1 MFCQGFSEPD
11 AGSDLASLRTTA
23 RDAGDRFVVSGRKLW
38 TSSADIADWIYLAV
52 RTGPAPRHRGLSVL
66 VAPIDAPGIT
76 VSAHAT
82 LGGGAIGEVVL
93 EDVEIPRAQLVGPLD
108 GGWSVLMGTL
118 DHERVTSEKVG
129 VVLWLLDRLDE
140 LAETAAERTRLLRLR
155 GEAEAARLHG
165 RRAARAARRGTAG
178 ERAELDGEARDRGAD
193 AAGRGRR
200 GRAARAG
207 RAPRG
212 GDDDARRP
220 DRGVPPRGGGDDDLR
235 RRRRGA
241 APGHRAA
248 RARVSGMTLP
258 LEGLR
263 VLEYAQ
269 YVAGPF
275 AGMLLA
281 DLGADVIKVES
292 PAGDAWRHYEPFEAG
307 ESRAFYALNRNKRS
321 VVLDLKTDA
330 GRRASRALL
339 AGADAVLHNFPP
351 DRAARYGL
359 DRETVRAINPSAAWC
374 MVSAL
379 GSDGPEA
386 ELTAFDLVAQALSG
400 LLLAD
405 ARPGDE
411 IPRRA
416 GGIAMADFTAGLLA
430 AVSILA
436 GLVGRRDDGG
446 PAPGVEV
453 SLLGAALAVQ
463 AQRFVSVEAL
473 DGAARRQRTRPPA
486 TERDLAAHGARVRAA
501 EELEPYYRA
510 YRAADGFFVLTCL
523 NEAQR
528 RTTLRLLGLED
539 PFVGNPQAKP
549 ASDPER
555 AARMRLV
562 RRFEAILERETASHW
577 IRRLR
582 AAGVPAAQVRTL
594 DQLYDDPQALAN
606 GLVQDVPAPGGD
618 TVRLLGG
625 VFKIEGAAAGARRG
639 VPRLGEHTAE
649 VLADLG
655 VAP

>member
-1 MFCQGFSEPD
+1 MS
-11 AGSDLASLRTTA
+11 
-23 RDAGDRFVVSGRKLW
+23 
-38 TSSADIADWIYLAV
+38 
-52 RTGPAPRHRGLSVL
+52 
-66 VAPIDAPGIT
+66 
-76 VSAHAT
+76 
-82 LGGGAIGEVVL
+82 
-93 EDVEIPRAQLVGPLD
+93 
-108 GGWSVLMGTL
+108 
-118 DHERVTSEKVG
+118 
-129 VVLWLLDRLDE
+129 
-140 LAETAAERTRLLRLR
+140 
-155 GEAEAARLHG
+155 
-165 RRAARAARRGTAG
+165 
-178 ERAELDGEARDRGAD
+178 
-193 AAGRGRR
+193 
-200 GRAARAG
+200 
-207 RAPRG
+207 
-212 GDDDARRP
+212 
-220 DRGVPPRGGGDDDLR
+220 
-235 RRRRGA
+235 
-241 APGHRAA
+241 
-248 RARVSGMTLP
+248 LP

-307 ESRAFYALNRNKRS
+307 ESRYFYALNRNKRS
-321 VVLDLKTDA
+321 VVLDLKTDS

-339 AGADAVLHNFPP
+339 ARADAVVHNFPP
-351 DRAARYGL
+351 ERAVRYGL
-359 DRETVRAINPSAAWC
+359 DRDSVRAVNPGAAWC

-411 IPRRA
+411 VPRRP

-436 GLVGRRDDGG
+436 GLVGRRGG
-446 PAPGVEV
+446 APGIEV

-463 AQRFVSVEAL
+463 AQRFVAL
-473 DGAARRQRTRPPA
+473 DGDRGSVGAHPA
-486 TERDLAAHGARVRAA
+486 TPRDLEAHAARVRAA

-539 PFVGNPQAKP
+539 PFVADPQAAP
-549 ASDPER
+549 ASEPER
-555 AARMRLV
+555 AARVRLV
-562 RRFEAILERETASHW
+562 RRFEAILEREPAGHW

-594 DQLYDDPQALAN
+594 DQVYDDPQAVAN
-606 GLVQDVPAPGGD
+606 GLVQEVAAPGGE

-625 VFKIEGAAAGARRG
+625 VFKVDGAAAGARRG
-639 VPRLGEHTAE
+639 VPALGEHTAE
-649 VLADLG
+649 VLGAFG
-655 VAP
+655 VGP